1 MITAD
6 YYLYKYLCTC
16 TCARCYYDFMKEM
29 KHRTMCHGLTIDILT
44 QSASV
49 NHRPQHKQNRL
60 KDTKTGDCQLGHLK
74 LDPFHKSLTPKFIC
88 KNLFIIYHLTL
99 KLTRTVIMILAI
111 RFVWSR
117 GQGLGFM
124 YIKRAMIITGVLPR
138 AIFLYIQNYIC
149 TGRYFLHFQAIICLS
164 PIF

>member
-29 KHRTMCHGLTIDILT
+29 KHRTMCHALTIDILT

-99 KLTRTVIMILAI
+99 KLME
-111 RFVWSR
+111 
-117 GQGLGFM
+117 Q
-124 YIKRAMIITGVLPR
+124 
-138 AIFLYIQNYIC
+138 
-149 TGRYFLHFQAIICLS
+149 
-164 PIF
+164 

>member
-16 TCARCYYDFMKEM
+16 ARCYYDFMKEM
-29 KHRTMCHGLTIDILT
+29 KNRTMCHALTIDILT

-49 NHRPQHKQNRL
+49 NLHRPQNKQNRL

-99 KLTRTVIMILAI
+99 KLTGTVIMILAI
-111 RFVWSR
+111 RFVCSR
-117 GQGLGFM
+117 GQGLCCM

-138 AIFLYIQNYIC
+138 AIFLYMY
-149 TGRYFLHFQAIICLS
+149 R
-164 PIF
+164 

>member
-29 KHRTMCHGLTIDILT
+29 KHRTMCHALTIDILT

-60 KDTKTGDCQLGHLK
+60 SARASETGPISQITNSKIHL
-74 LDPFHKSLTPKFIC
+74 
-88 KNLFIIYHLTL
+88 
-99 KLTRTVIMILAI
+99 
-111 RFVWSR
+111 
-117 GQGLGFM
+117 
-124 YIKRAMIITGVLPR
+124 
-138 AIFLYIQNYIC
+138 
-149 TGRYFLHFQAIICLS
+149 
-164 PIF
+164 